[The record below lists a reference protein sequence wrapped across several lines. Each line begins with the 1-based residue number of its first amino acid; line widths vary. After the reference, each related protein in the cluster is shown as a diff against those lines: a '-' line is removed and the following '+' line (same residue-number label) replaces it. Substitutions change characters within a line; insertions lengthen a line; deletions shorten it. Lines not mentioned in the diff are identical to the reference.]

1 MKLRQLAA
9 PWFLLGFLL
18 LGPALLAAPAPA
30 TVEVRLTE
38 YAVEMP
44 ASLPAGT
51 TVFAVHNEGKKTHNF
66 GIEGEGMHEML
77 PASLRPGASADLQVT
92 LKPGKYRIYCPIGS
106 HESKGMSAELV
117 VTAAP

>member
-1 MKLRQLAA
+1 MKPRQLAA
-9 PWFLLGFLL
+9 FGLLL
-18 LGPALLAAPAPA
+18 LGPALFAAPAPGTA
-30 TVEVRLTE
+30 EVRLTE
-38 YAVEMP
+38 YAIEMP

-51 TVFAVHNEGKKTHNF
+51 TTFVIHNQGKKNHSF

-92 LKPGKYRIYCPIGS
+92 LKPGRYKIYCPIGS
-106 HESKGMSAELV
+106 HESKGMSAELT